1 MISVRIATK
10 LQNCTVQEEG
20 IFNSRQWTLMEGEC
34 AELYNFSPSSHFSN
48 SAFLNFCDFQIL
60 HFSNFAIL
68 GRHLDDN
75 LVGQLT
81 KLKWSSTVSCWTSRS
96 PQLWRKK
103 SSQRSCPTFLCQ
115 YQPKKTRWLGKGAKK
130 PPRARQVHLQSF
142 LISLWIRTNAIF
154 FLQVEESF

>member
-20 IFNSRQWTLMEGEC
+20 IFNSRQWTLMEGGVC
-34 AELYNFSPSSHFSN
+34 RTIQFFSILTFLKFCVSQFLRFSN
-48 SAFLNFCDFQIL
+48 SAFLKFCDL
-60 HFSNFAIL
+60 
-68 GRHLDDN
+68 RHLDDN

-142 LISLWIRTNAIF
+142 LISLWVRTNAIF